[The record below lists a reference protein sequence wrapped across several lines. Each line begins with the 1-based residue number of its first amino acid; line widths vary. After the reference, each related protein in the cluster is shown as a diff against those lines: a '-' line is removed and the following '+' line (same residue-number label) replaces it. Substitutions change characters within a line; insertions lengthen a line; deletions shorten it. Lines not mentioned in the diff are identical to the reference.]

1 MLEAAKR
8 QQIPYSVIKLSLEPE
23 IGDGQVRIS
32 KAPSIVRRG
41 VRMNAADAR
50 ISKRKR
56 HLPPPL

>member
-23 IGDGQVRIS
+23 IGDGQVHIS
-32 KAPSIVRRG
+32 KAASIVRRG

-56 HLPPPL
+56 YFPPTL